1 MIKGWILCWACKGS
15 GKNSENKTCKPCDGK
30 GWYLGYY
37 ADEKF
42 ADYPISKYPNPP
54 RSSK

>member
-1 MIKGWILCWACKGS
+1 MAKGWILCWACRGS
-15 GKNSENKTCKPCDGK
+15 GKNSENETCKPCNGK

-42 ADYPISKYPNPP
+42 AHYPISKYPNPP
-54 RSSK
+54 RSA